1 MYEMI
6 PVVKALGFKVVTV
19 DAGWY
24 YQNGDYV
31 PRDDTYP
38 LGEADMKSFVKKFHD
53 NGLKIKLWITT
64 DIAGPEIIREHPEWL
79 LRNEHGETT
88 GFNYMRVQN
97 TPYLCPALDE
107 VQDYYRQL
115 VRKFIGDWDFDGF
128 KVDQSLINFV
138 GRCYAPDH
146 QHEYPE
152 ASVEA
157 HPEISKILYEESA
170 KLKPDAILEVCP
182 CGLFPSY
189 YNMPYYNQSISSDF
203 VNPWQIRHRG
213 KTLKALMGSGSAY
226 YGDHMER
233 YYSEENLPSMVGVG
247 GIPGTMFVTR
257 PEDNVEFLRV
267 KYPCYLSP
275 DREEHL
281 SFWLDIYNDAMLSS
295 GEYLNLYD
303 IAFDL
308 PETHVIRKKGIMHY
322 NLFAP
327 AWDGA
332 VELRGLGEG
341 SYSMI
346 DYVNQKTLGTL
357 EAGGSLHLKF
367 EKHLFV
373 KAVPTEQ

>member
-1 MYEMI
+1 
-6 PVVKALGFKVVTV
+6 
-19 DAGWY
+19 
-24 YQNGDYV
+24 
-31 PRDDTYP
+31 
-38 LGEADMKSFVKKFHD
+38 
-53 NGLKIKLWITT
+53 
-64 DIAGPEIIREHPEWL
+64 
-79 LRNEHGETT
+79 
-88 GFNYMRVQN
+88 
-97 TPYLCPALDE
+97 
-107 VQDYYRQL
+107 
-115 VRKFIGDWDFDGF
+115 
-128 KVDQSLINFV
+128 V

-157 HPEISKILYEESA
+157 LPEIFKILYEESA

-189 YNMPYYNQSISSDF
+189 YNMPYYNQSVSSDF

-281 SFWLDIYNDAMLSS
+281 SFWLDIYNEAMLSS

-308 PETHVIRKKGIMHY
+308 PETHVVRKDGVTHY
-322 NLFAP
+322 NFFAP
-327 AWDGA
+327 AWDGV
-332 VELRGLGEG
+332 VEFRGLGEG
-341 SYSMI
+341 TYSMI
-346 DYVNQKTLGTL
+346 DYVNQKRLGTI

-373 KAVPTEQ
+373 KAVPIEQ